1 MSDYEQPQFGTGI
14 SVSMGVAAVTLKKQA
29 DRVYAK
35 YVECYE
41 ERYGTKPLF
50 DEVTDQDVFLWL
62 VKKVGEERA
71 MLMVRFYL
79 LMDGDNGWFLKN
91 AHSLSVLR
99 KNANVVSVQT
109 ALKTRNSFSNK
120 HFGVWF
126 IGHCDSC
133 NEEKKIT
140 CPKEK
145 LVGFSHHCDDCKKRG
160 AQSQKEK
167 DEFITRIE
175 WIKRAETGTN
185 KHKVTKKQLEVFKR
199 LFA

>member
-1 MSDYEQPQFGTGI
+1 MSEPRAVSEQRSSQKVQDAYER
-14 SVSMGVAAVTLKKQA
+14 A
-29 DRVYAK
+29 
-35 YVECYE
+35 YE

-50 DEVTDQDVFLWL
+50 EEQLDRDVFPWL

-71 MLMVRFYL
+71 ILMVRFYL
-79 LMDGDNGWFLKN
+79 LMGGDNGWFLKN

-145 LVGFSHHCDDCKKRG
+145 VVGFSHHCDDCKRLG
-160 AQSQKEK
+160 AHSHKEK
-167 DEFITRIE
+167 EEFITRSE
-175 WIKRAETGTN
+175 WIRRVESGTN

-199 LFA
+199 LFV